1 MIAGAEG
8 SAIDAFRAGQAE
20 EQCLFYVGLSTPAT
34 TYSSIRR
41 PRRPTATTG
50 GFRHSLTALA
60 GI

>member
-34 TYSSIRR
+34 AIPLCADREENSNSTRS
-41 PRRPTATTG
+41 
-50 GFRHSLTALA
+50 FHS
-60 GI
+60 